1 MPRRRSD
8 SGATLP
14 RVARRRTTP
23 DAQTQRVRERV
34 RLLVQITARKGGFR
48 NGLLTAAA
56 HLTPSEAAMLADLE
70 RHGLDVTRLRDV
82 LCGAHVLV
90 DDPALYEAWQFS
102 KSRKRLSS
110 HHKSIDKARYPD
122 FGLKGPVVREK
133 LHGRTASGTWVQFEK
148 TPASMGDGFRLPDW
162 HDVQHL
168 VDYVVYR
175 ITKRN
180 VGPWGLS
187 AATERRP
194 MYLSPDLR
202 ARVPLPPSASA
213 DLTAALE
220 GIEDDDDTTAASADL
235 ARYFPPPDRVNTLAE
250 LVFVGGDQQ
259 SNGLFGAS
267 DVWVTEVPS
276 VQARRLLVEQQQPPR
291 WSLPDPGSTRAGS
304 LVVGRRTVSY
314 AVRVLTPGA
323 RAPLAPVPGAATA
336 TLAAVGDGADIAG
349 DIAASVAPAAP
360 RGTPT

>member
-1 MPRRRSD
+1 M
-8 SGATLP
+8 
-14 RVARRRTTP
+14 ARRRTVP
-23 DAQTQRVRERV
+23 DEQTERVRVRV
-34 RLLVQITARKGGFR
+34 RLLLQITARKGGFR
-48 NGLLTAAA
+48 SGLVSAAT
-56 HLTPSEAAMLADLE
+56 HLTPSEAAILADLE
-70 RHGLDVTRLRDV
+70 RHGLDVVRLRDV

-90 DDPALYEAWQFS
+90 DDPALCEAWQFS

-133 LHGRTASGTWVQFEK
+133 LHGRTASGAWLQFEK

-168 VDYVVYR
+168 ADYVVYR

-213 DLTAALE
+213 DLTATLE
-220 GIEDDDDTTAASADL
+220 RIEDDDDTTAASADL
-235 ARYFPPPDRVNTLAE
+235 ARLFPPPDRVNTLAE

-259 SNGLFGAS
+259 SNGLFGGS
-267 DVWVTEVPS
+267 DVWVTQVPS
-276 VQARRLLVEQQQPPR
+276 RQARGLLVERQQPPE
-291 WSLPDPGSTRAGS
+291 WSLPDPGSTRTGS
-304 LVVGRRTVSY
+304 LTIGRRSVQY
-314 AVRVLTPGA
+314 AVRVRPPGA
-323 RAPLAPVPGAATA
+323 LAPPAPVPGAAT
-336 TLAAVGDGADIAG
+336 TTTPEAG
-349 DIAASVAPAAP
+349 DEAAPGDTGVAPVAGT
-360 RGTPT
+360 GTPA